1 MATGLKK
8 QNTGMSQDSGNSGAN
23 NSLSISDNVIVLE
36 KQFKNKK
43 AHTGDIQDIIKI
55 SDSEYLTSSNDMS
68 FKIWDKDL

>member
-68 FKIWDKDL
+68 FKIWDKEL

>member
-8 QNTGMSQDSGNSGAN
+8 QNTGMSEDSGNSGAN

-43 AHTGDIQDIIKI
+43 AHTGDI
-55 SDSEYLTSSNDMS
+55 
-68 FKIWDKDL
+68 

>member
-8 QNTGMSQDSGNSGAN
+8 QNTGMAQDSGNSGAN

-68 FKIWDKDL
+68 FKIWDKEL